1 MSVRRNDD
9 ASQEPL
15 VGTRALLIILVGV
28 LAAIGVAVTPSLAVP
43 IGVGVAV
50 VTLLIVIVGP

>member
-1 MSVRRNDD
+1 M
-9 ASQEPL
+9 
-15 VGTRALLIILVGV
+15 LIILVGG
-28 LAAIGVAVTPSLAVP
+28 LAATGVAVTPSLAVP